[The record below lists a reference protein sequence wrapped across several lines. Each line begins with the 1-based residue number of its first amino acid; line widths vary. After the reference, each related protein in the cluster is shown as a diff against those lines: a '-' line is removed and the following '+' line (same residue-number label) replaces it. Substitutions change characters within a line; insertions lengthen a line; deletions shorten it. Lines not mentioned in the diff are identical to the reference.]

1 MADLIDRAGYG
12 PLEGAELVTPFNATL
27 GTTAAAVALAGAG
40 TGARPQ
46 YWKVKIYNASA
57 GATIAWKT
65 VAAGTISS
73 TATADFAA
81 TAGSH
86 IAPGQTEFFSISG
99 TRDLFIVASAAGT
112 SASVTST
119 AVY

>member
-12 PLEGAELVTPFNATL
+12 PLEGAELVTPFNAAL
-27 GTTAAAVALAGAG
+27 GTTAAAVALAGG
-40 TGARPQ
+40 TSPRPT

-65 VAAGTISS
+65 VTAGAGSS

-86 IAPGQTEFFSISG
+86 IAPGQTEFFSMSG

-112 SASVTST
+112 SCSVTST